1 MIEHDWDQTSRVSQ
15 ETDFTDETRVEER
28 LYWRL
33 WRRANAVSQISNF
46 GAEIR
51 CREFLNGWVAATQ
64 CGATRVGLWSWII
77 HAKSGKSRTVEL
89 VSEIFNYPFR
99 AVHTITLTSFICNVP
114 RGIVAQNLRDKKRWI
129 WSIGHSFYLTLALLS
144 LNISSS
150 PRMPM
155 PNPVMTTRAILRH
168 TDYSLAVVRLN
179 RAKHGCC
186 NCKYA
191 AKSRYISKRCKIEP
205 LLLFNVNRKQWR
217 I

>member
-1 MIEHDWDQTSRVSQ
+1 MFVVVKKSTSKKDCHDRAWLGPDVASVAGDRLYTWNARI
-15 ETDFTDETRVEER
+15 EER

-46 GAEIR
+46 GAEIG

-64 CGATRVGLWSWII
+64 CGAMRVGLWSWII
-77 HAKSGKSRTVEL
+77 HEKSGKSRTVEL

-114 RGIVAQNLRDKKRWI
+114 RGIVAQNLRDKKKRWI
-129 WSIGHSFYLTLALLS
+129 WSIGHSFYFTLALLS

-155 PNPVMTTRAILRH
+155 PNPVMTTRA
-168 TDYSLAVVRLN
+168 TTPYRLQP
-179 RAKHGCC
+179 RSC
-186 NCKYA
+186 
-191 AKSRYISKRCKIEP
+191 
-205 LLLFNVNRKQWR
+205 
-217 I
+217 